1 MGHWRLS
8 QVNDA
13 GIFYD
18 DFFQTVHVFP
28 KLSKLFFQLRK
39 KNALS
44 SWFGKSTIRKVNLSL
59 RKRRRSRMRH
69 PMDPFKSLTS
79 DLWHYISIY
88 IYIAICHAQRYSH
101 GKKTCFWMFLKC
113 VAWFSYRNFHGE
125 NEKWNCMTA
134 CVLFPRNHVF
144 AEFNSFNVWYYVV
157 EQENQWVY
165 VTLCVVYEKII
176 ELFGLDH
183 FNVYYIYVCVYIC
196 MYIYI
201 CSLNTNMLCCLR
213 EN

>member
-79 DLWHYISIY
+79 DLWHYISLYIY
-88 IYIAICHAQRYSH
+88 IYILLYAMLK
-101 GKKTCFWMFLKC
+101 GTVMEKKLVFECFWNAWHGSAIEIFMARMKNGIAWLHVCCFRETTFL
-113 VAWFSYRNFHGE
+113 RNLTVLMCDIMLSNRKTSEYMWH
-125 NEKWNCMTA
+125 
-134 CVLFPRNHVF
+134 CVLFTRK
-144 AEFNSFNVWYYVV
+144 
-157 EQENQWVY
+157 
-165 VTLCVVYEKII
+165 L
-176 ELFGLDH
+176 
-183 FNVYYIYVCVYIC
+183 
-196 MYIYI
+196 
-201 CSLNTNMLCCLR
+201 LNCLG
-213 EN
+213 